1 MPRRPA
7 PVGEWTGI
15 ATRVWYACD
24 SIGHARAEL
33 FDTAGFVGMC
43 TASLSHRFSRCG
55 MISGTD
61 SGELA

>member
-33 FDTAGFVGMC
+33 FDTDGFVGTC
-43 TASLSHRFSRCG
+43 TASLFVDE
-55 MISGTD
+55 M
-61 SGELA
+61 AAPY